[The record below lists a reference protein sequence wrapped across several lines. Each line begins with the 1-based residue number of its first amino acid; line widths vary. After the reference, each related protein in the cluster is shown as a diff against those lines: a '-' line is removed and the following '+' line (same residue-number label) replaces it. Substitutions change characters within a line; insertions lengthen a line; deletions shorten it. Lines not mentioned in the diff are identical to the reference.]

1 LIKLRTI
8 LLCDKLYIILTLIAL
23 FYSYIITNFYPYH
36 SKYNINDT
44 AISGYIDNIKIDGNK
59 LRIILIGKETIIINY
74 YFKTLEEKESL
85 HLNLGD
91 YIKVSGSISK
101 PKSSS
106 VFNLFDYKKYLY
118 HKGIYYVFRASEI
131 DFIKANNR
139 LRYKVKQFII
149 DYISKIG
156 KSSTYIKALVI
167 GDDDG
172 FKEEV
177 SSSYQLNG
185 VSHLFAISGSHIT
198 FLSVI
203 ILWILK
209 RIKVE
214 ENKRYYTVIL
224 FLLFYMFL
232 TDYAGSVLRS
242 VIFFILIS
250 LNKMYYFNIK
260 TVNILLLTLVVLL
273 LSKPGLL
280 YDIGFQ
286 FSFVISLYLIM
297 YQSTISKTTNYIKE
311 SFVISLISFLVSIP
325 ICINNFFQIN
335 LLSVLINIFFVPYV
349 SFILFPL
356 SFLSLILP
364 FLDSILFVFIGV
376 LESISIFLSNIKIGE
391 IILAKPPFIV
401 IVLYYVF
408 ITIGINGLFNK
419 KGIYLFPLIILVILH
434 SHISYFNTSP
444 YVVFLD
450 VGQGDSTLICLPYNK
465 GNILIDTGGKL
476 SYEKAWQV
484 KNNEYKVGID
494 TIIPYLKS
502 VGITRLDYLILT
514 HGDDDHMGESLN
526 IVNNF
531 KVNNVVL
538 NSGYLVKLESTLI
551 SNLKKRNISYFF
563 GKDKDI
569 ININNYKF
577 YILNPSTNINENN
590 NSLVIYTK
598 LNNRGLLFMGDAPI
612 SIEDKIIN
620 EYKRLKTD
628 ILKVGHHGS
637 KTSTSEYF
645 IKAIEPEYSVIQV
658 GLNNRYNHPSTE
670 IIKRLKKYN
679 TKIYQTSINGS
690 IKFIIGANDV
700 SIILP

>member
-1 LIKLRTI
+1 M
-8 LLCDKLYIILTLIAL
+8 
-23 FYSYIITNFYPYH
+23 
-36 SKYNINDT
+36 
-44 AISGYIDNIKIDGNK
+44 DGNK
-59 LRIILIGKETIIINY
+59 LKMILIGKEHIIVNY
-74 YFKTLEEKESL
+74 YLKTLDEKESFNL
-85 HLNLGD
+85 KLGD
-91 YIKVSGSISK
+91 YIKVIGNASE

-118 HKGIYYVFRASEI
+118 HKGIYYEFKASKIE
-131 DFIKANNR
+131 FIKANVR
-139 LRYKVKQFII
+139 LRYKIKQFII
-149 DYISKIG
+149 DYIGKMG

-167 GDDDG
+167 GNDDD
-172 FKEEV
+172 FKEDV
-177 SSSYQLNG
+177 SSSYQFNG

-198 FLSVI
+198 FLSII

-250 LNKMYYFNIK
+250 LNKMYYFNVK
-260 TVNILLLTLVVLL
+260 TVNILLLTLFILL
-273 LSKPGLL
+273 LTKPGLL

-286 FSFVISLYLIM
+286 FSFIISLYLIM

-335 LLSVLINIFFVPYV
+335 LLSVLINLFFVPYV

-356 SFLSLILP
+356 SFLSLLFP
-364 FLDSILFVFIGV
+364 FLDHILLIFVNI
-376 LESISIFLSNIKIGE
+376 LENISIFLSNIKIGE

-401 IVLYYVF
+401 LVLYYVF

-419 KGIYLFPLIILVILH
+419 KSIYLLPLVTLVIIH
-434 SHISYFNTSP
+434 SHINYFNTLP

-450 VGQGDSTLICLPYNK
+450 VGQGDSTLICLPHNM

-476 SYEKAWQV
+476 SYESDWQI
-484 KNNEYKVGID
+484 KNNKYKIGID
-494 TIIPYLKS
+494 TTIPYLKS
-502 VGITRLDYLILT
+502 VGITKLDYLILT
-514 HGDDDHMGESLN
+514 HGDEDHMGEALN

-531 KVNNVVL
+531 KIDNVIL
-538 NSGYLVKLESTLI
+538 NSGSLAELENALI
-551 SNLKKRNISYFF
+551 RNLKKLHIPYFF
-563 GKDKDI
+563 GKDKEI
-569 ININNYKF
+569 ININSYKF
-577 YILNPSTNINENN
+577 YILNPSADIDEND
-590 NSLVIYTK
+590 NSLVIYTN
-598 LNNRGLLFMGDAPI
+598 LNNKGLLFMGDAPI
-612 SIEDKIIN
+612 PIENRITN
-620 EYKRLKTD
+620 EYKHLKTD

-645 IKAIEPEYSVIQV
+645 LKAIEPKYSVIQV
-658 GLNNRYNHPSTE
+658 GLNNRYNHPNPE
-670 IIKRLKKYN
+670 VINRLKKYN
-679 TKIYQTSINGS
+679 SEIYQTSINGS